1 MNPLTL
7 KAAASTPVLRRED
20 LHEDPVGQFA
30 AWLEQAARGAVAQP
44 LAAMLATAG
53 ADGRPL
59 ARTVLLKFYD
69 ADGFVFFTHLGSRK
83 VRQMSENPQVSLLFP
98 WLAQNRQVN
107 VTGRAEKL
115 GAIEAVKCFLL
126 GENNGVTARAAVEM
140 QLEELK
146 HRLGAGV
153 LPMGASWGGYR
164 VVPDTLEFFQGR
176 GPREHD
182 RFLYTRR
189 AGGLWEISPLD

>member
-7 KAAASTPVLRRED
+7 KAATSTPLLRRED
-20 LHEDPVGQFA
+20 LHENPVAQFTV
-30 AWLEQAARGAVAQP
+30 WLEQAASGAVSQP
-44 LAAMLATAG
+44 LAAMLATVG

-59 ARTVLLKFYD
+59 ARTVLLKYFD

-83 VRQMSENPQVSLLFP
+83 VRQISENPQVSLLFP
-98 WLAQNRQVN
+98 WLALNRQIN
-107 VTGRAEKL
+107 ITGRAEKL
-115 GAIEAVKCFLL
+115 GAFEAVKCFLL

-140 QLEELK
+140 QLAELK
-146 HRLGAGV
+146 RRLGAGV

-189 AGGLWEISPLD
+189 AGGPWDIEPMG

>member
-7 KAAASTPVLRRED
+7 KAATSTSLLRRED
-20 LHEDPVGQFA
+20 LHEDPVAQFT
-30 AWLEQAARGAVAQP
+30 AWLEQAARGAVSQP
-44 LAAMLATAG
+44 LAAMLATVG

-59 ARTVLLKFYD
+59 ARTVLLKLYD
-69 ADGFVFFTHLGSRK
+69 AKGFVFFTHLGSRK

-98 WLAQNRQVN
+98 WLAQNRQIN
-107 VTGRAEKL
+107 ITGRAEKL
-115 GAIEAVKCFLL
+115 GAFEAVKCFLL

-140 QLEELK
+140 QLEELR
-146 HRLGAGV
+146 HRFGAGV

-182 RFLYTRR
+182 RFLYTRQ
-189 AGGLWEISPLD
+189 AGGPWEIEPLD

>member
-1 MNPLTL
+1 MNSTTLSAPTSPPL
-7 KAAASTPVLRRED
+7 LRRED
-20 LHEDPVGQFA
+20 LRADPYKQFT
-30 AWLEQAARGAVAQP
+30 AWLEDAARGPVSQP
-44 LAAMLATAG
+44 LASSLATVG

-59 ARTVLLKFYD
+59 VRTVLLKFFN

-83 VRQMSENPQVSLLFP
+83 VRQMSENPHVSLLFP
-98 WLAQNRQVN
+98 WLALNRQVN
-107 VTGRAEKL
+107 ITGRAEKL
-115 GAIEAVKCFLL
+115 GAYEAVKCFLL

-146 HRLGAGV
+146 NRLGAGL
-153 LPMGASWGGYR
+153 LPLGAAWGGYR

-189 AGGLWEISPLD
+189 ESGSWEIEPLD

>member
-1 MNPLTL
+1 MTLNAPTSRPL
-7 KAAASTPVLRRED
+7 LRRED
-20 LHEDPVGQFA
+20 LRDDPYEQFTD
-30 AWLEQAARGAVAQP
+30 WLEQAARGAVSQP
-44 LAAMLATAG
+44 LASMLATVG

-69 ADGFVFFTHLGSRK
+69 ARGFVFFTHLGSRK
-83 VRQMSENPQVSLLFP
+83 VRQMAENPHVSLLFP
-98 WLAQNRQVN
+98 WLALNRQVN
-107 VTGRAEKL
+107 ITGRAEKL
-115 GAIEAVKCFLL
+115 GAFEAVKCFLL

-146 HRLGAGV
+146 NRLGAGV
-153 LPMGASWGGYR
+153 LPFGAAWGGYR

-182 RFLYTRR
+182 RFIYRR
-189 AGGLWEISPLD
+189 SEYGSWGIEPLD